1 MLFRVLAFS
10 CNEALAAASC
20 TALLALL
27 GAPHSDNAFL
37 AASCSPTPYRA
48 CLTRLCLLL
57 LHHSCV
63 LQRTTP
69 YVAQLTPC
77 ASCH

>member
-1 MLFRVLAFS
+1 MLFRVSAFS

-27 GAPHSDNAFL
+27 GAPHSDN

-63 LQRTTP
+63 LQRTTL
-69 YVAQLTPC
+69 YVAQMTPC